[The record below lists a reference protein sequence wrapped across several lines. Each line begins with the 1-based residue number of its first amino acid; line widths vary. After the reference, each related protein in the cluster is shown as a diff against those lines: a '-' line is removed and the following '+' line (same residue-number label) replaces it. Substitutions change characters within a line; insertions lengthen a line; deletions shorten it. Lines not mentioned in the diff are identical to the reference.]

1 MTDDLRYEQVHP
13 NATYA
18 PWIADADFQAAF
30 GQIRDHTLV
39 DHLRCH
45 ELWRLVE
52 QIAHLPG
59 DIIEVGVWR
68 GGTGCLMARRA
79 QMLGSPARIVLC
91 DTFTGVVK
99 AGAKDGAYRGG
110 EHADTSLDTVRSLA
124 ADMGLTNIE
133 TLTGIFPEETGARV
147 ADRRFSLCHIDVD
160 VYQSGLDVLEWVWP
174 RMPVGGIVVY
184 DDYGFATC
192 DGITRL
198 VNERYVQRGAVTL
211 HNLNGHAVA
220 IKTEG
225 GPKSLWKRLLGG

>member
-1 MTDDLRYEQVHP
+1 MTDALRYEQVLP

-18 PWIADADFQAAF
+18 PWVADADFQAAF

-39 DHLRCH
+39 DHLRCY
-45 ELWRLVE
+45 ELWRLIE
-52 QIAHLPG
+52 QTAHLPG
-59 DIIEVGVWR
+59 DILEVGVWR

-91 DTFTGVVK
+91 DTFAGVVK

-110 EHADTSLDTVRSLA
+110 EHADTSLDTVRDLA
-124 ADMGLTNIE
+124 AAMDLTNIE
-133 TLTGIFPEETGARV
+133 MLTGIFPEETGARV

-198 VNERYVQRGAVTL
+198 VNERYVQQGAVTL
-211 HNLNGHAVA
+211 HNLNGHAVV
-220 IKTEG
+220 IKTES
-225 GPKSLWKRLLGG
+225 GPKSLWKRLFG